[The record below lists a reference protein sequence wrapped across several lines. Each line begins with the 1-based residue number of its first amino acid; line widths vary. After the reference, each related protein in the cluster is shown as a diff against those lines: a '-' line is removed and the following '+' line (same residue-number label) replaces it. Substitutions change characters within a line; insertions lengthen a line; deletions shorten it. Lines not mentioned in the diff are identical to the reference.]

1 MAKRGFFA
9 ELNHQ
14 AQLAE
19 RRRLQQQAALRRA
32 QTAAAREAE
41 RARAQS
47 ERAAAAA
54 QRASVANKKEAEKA
68 AALAYRESRTA
79 EVTQM
84 NAELQDRYASID
96 GLLASTLDVDD
107 FVDLESLKISR
118 VEHPPFD
125 PGQLGAPTPPMP
137 PLVYPAEPTYVE
149 PPAPSGLAGAFGGKK
164 KHEEAV
170 NHARAAHQAQHQSW
184 VAYCQS
190 LHGDHTAEAQ
200 RRAAA
205 ETDRLS
211 KLAALQATYDEECRA
226 REAQAAAQNAQVDK
240 FINDL
245 AFDVESAIAE
255 YVGVVLANSVY
266 PESFPVTY
274 DHTFDLA
281 TRELRLT
288 VTVPQP
294 PAVPTVKEYRYVAS
308 KDEITTTSLPVK
320 EQKDRYANAV
330 WQVALR
336 TLHEVFEADRA
347 AKIRSIALTVGADH
361 IAPATGRPESVP
373 LVVVAADRDTFQSF
387 DLANVVPYATL
398 THLGAAL
405 SKSPF
410 DLTSADTSAGVRKHG
425 R

>member
-19 RRRLQQQAALRRA
+19 RRRLQQQAGLQRA
-32 QTAAAREAE
+32 QTAIAREAE
-41 RARAQS
+41 RARVQS

-54 QRASVANKKEAEKA
+54 QRASAANKKEAERA
-68 AALAYRESRTA
+68 AMLAHRESRAA
-79 EVTQM
+79 EVAQM
-84 NAELQDRYASID
+84 NAELQERYAAVD
-96 GLLASTLDVDD
+96 TLLASTLAVDD
-107 FVDLESLKISR
+107 FVDLESLKITK
-118 VEHPPFD
+118 VEHPPFE
-125 PGQLGAPTPPMP
+125 PGALGTPTPEMP
-137 PLVYPAEPTYVE
+137 PLVYPAEPPYVE
-149 PPAPSGLAGAFGGKK
+149 PTAPTGLAGAFGGKK

-170 NHARAAHQAQHQSW
+170 NRARAAHQAQHQAW
-184 VAYCQS
+184 VAYCQN
-190 LHGDHTAEAQ
+190 LHADYTAELQRRATAEAQ
-200 RRAAA
+200 RLERLAEARAA
-205 ETDRLS
+205 
-211 KLAALQATYDEECRA
+211 YDEECRT
-226 REAQAAAQNAQVDK
+226 REAQAAAQNEQLTK

-288 VTVPQP
+288 VTVPEP
-294 PAVPTVKEYRYVAS
+294 EAVPTIKEYKYVAS
-308 KDEITTTSLPVK
+308 KDEVTSTSLPVK

-347 AKIRSIALTVGADH
+347 AKIRSIALTVGAEH
-361 IAPATGRPESVP
+361 IAPATGRHESVP
-373 LVVVAADRDTFQSF
+373 LAVVAADRDTFLSF
-387 DLANVVPYATL
+387 ELANVVPHATL
-398 THLGAAL
+398 LHLGAAL
-405 SKSPF
+405 SKSPL
-410 DLTSADTSAGVRKHG
+410 DLTPADTSAGVRKHG
-425 R
+425 S